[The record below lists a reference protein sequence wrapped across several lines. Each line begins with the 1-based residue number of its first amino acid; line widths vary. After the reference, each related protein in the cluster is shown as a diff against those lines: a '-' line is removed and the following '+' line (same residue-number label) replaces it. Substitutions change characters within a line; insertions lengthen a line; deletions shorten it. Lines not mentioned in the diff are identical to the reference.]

1 MLNSLNDI
9 VLKGVLGYSVLPTY
23 LIYSLTCAFLLFPKS
38 KPLKRIVVTSIFFA
52 IEFILLVSLYTLVD
66 LPYYSSLITY
76 FGFPPFLTLFFFIL
90 YTIWIEKRNANK
102 QVTIGSIYYLVFY
115 AISIFSGWL
124 GTCQDYEW
132 HLDTSFDFTAFSNIV
147 LLLSFSLLF
156 LRFNISKIG
165 YFPKYSKYMSLSF
178 SLFCIIVFIFVRV
191 IVLPKFKETNSL
203 SPFLFLYALLMVIAV
218 IFYIM
223 FYQIGKE
230 YKEKVDAKLLYENEK
245 NNEQISRLTND
256 NYEALR
262 KIRHDI
268 KNQYAMMGL
277 LIQDEKYDELKKY
290 YAEYTEKWKNIL
302 DYTNCG
308 NKVIDNLINLEKLKA
323 SEKGIQIDTK
333 IAIPPLL
340 PFSSTDLCSLV
351 TNVLDNAIEEIE
363 RINDLKNK
371 NTVSVQ
377 IGIHESYFIL
387 SASNPTNPSENKGLI
402 SKKQDKNIH
411 GYGLKIIKSIVK
423 KYKGSMQIENKNDE
437 FNISIILLM
446 DLEEKQR

>member
-1 MLNSLNDI
+1 MLDALNDI
-9 VLKGVLGYSVLPTY
+9 VLKGVLGYSVLPTFF
-23 LIYSLTCAFLLFPKS
+23 IYSITCVFLLLPNS
-38 KPLKRIVVTSIFFA
+38 KRLKKAITALVLFV
-52 IEFILLVSLYTLVD
+52 IEFVVLVCLYAFVD
-66 LPYYSSLITY
+66 LPFYNSIITY
-76 FGFPPFLTLFFFIL
+76 FGFPPLLTLFLFVL
-90 YTIWIEKRNANK
+90 YTIWFEKRDANK
-102 QVTIGSIYYLVFY
+102 QITIASIYHLVFCS
-115 AISIFSGWL
+115 ISAFSGAL
-124 GTCQDYEW
+124 GACQDHQW
-132 HLDTSFDFTAFSNIV
+132 HLNTNFDFTSFSNIV
-147 LLLSFSLLF
+147 LLLSLSLLF
-156 LRFNISKIG
+156 LRFNISKIE
-165 YFPKYSKYMSLSF
+165 YFPKYSKYMSLCF
-178 SLFCIIVFIFVRV
+178 SGFCITIFHFVRN
-191 IVLPKFKETNSL
+191 IIFPKFKETNTLSSL
-203 SPFLFLYALLMVIAV
+203 LFLYVLLIIIAL

-277 LIQDEKYDELKKY
+277 LIKDEKYDELKKY

-308 NKVIDNLINLEKLKA
+308 NKMIDNLINLEKLKA

-340 PFSSTDLCSLV
+340 PFSSTDLCSLI
-351 TNVLDNAIEEIE
+351 TNILDNAIEEIE
-363 RINDLKNK
+363 RIQDLKNK

-387 SASNPTNPSENKGLI
+387 GVSNPTADSKNKDLI
-402 SKKQDKNIH
+402 SKKQDKNNH

-423 KYKGSMQIENKNDE
+423 KYKGSMQIENENNE
-437 FNISIILLM
+437 FNISVILLM
-446 DLEEKQR
+446 ELEKKQ

>member
-1 MLNSLNDI
+1 MSL
-9 VLKGVLGYSVLPTY
+9 
-23 LIYSLTCAFLLFPKS
+23 C
-38 KPLKRIVVTSIFFA
+38 
-52 IEFILLVSLYTLVD
+52 
-66 LPYYSSLITY
+66 
-76 FGFPPFLTLFFFIL
+76 
-90 YTIWIEKRNANK
+90 
-102 QVTIGSIYYLVFY
+102 
-115 AISIFSGWL
+115 FSG
-124 GTCQDYEW
+124 
-132 HLDTSFDFTAFSNIV
+132 
-147 LLLSFSLLF
+147 
-156 LRFNISKIG
+156 
-165 YFPKYSKYMSLSF
+165 
-178 SLFCIIVFIFVRV
+178 FCITIFHFVRN
-191 IVLPKFKETNSL
+191 IIFPKFKETNTLSSL
-203 SPFLFLYALLMVIAV
+203 LFLYVLLIIIAI

-277 LIQDEKYDELKKY
+277 LIKDEKYDELKKY

-340 PFSSTDLCSLV
+340 PFSSTDLCSLI
-351 TNVLDNAIEEIE
+351 TNILDNAIEEIE
-363 RINDLKNK
+363 RIQDLKNK

-387 SASNPTNPSENKGLI
+387 SVSNPTADSKNKDLI
-402 SKKQDKNIH
+402 SKKQDKNNH

-423 KYKGSMQIENKNDE
+423 KYKGSMQIENENNE
-437 FNISIILLM
+437 FNISVILLM
-446 DLEEKQR
+446 ELEKKQ